1 MAIKKEQYQ
10 YIWYLLYILMKE
22 DKNISEIEYVYS
34 KEISPYMEMN
44 MEDLNYENKP
54 NDKQILEVNPFYRF
68 TEIFTEFLNP
78 NLHGKE
84 EVRKKIFNI
93 IIHILSNIDLQEGVN
108 KRIILNRLITAG
120 IESGRYGYE
129 IKDLFKVL
137 NKSEKIILSNGI
149 QDKYKYNR
157 ELEVFKKV
165 FKKIYSDSIIYDS
178 LENEERIVIYINER
192 KTEENRKKELL
203 IEKLFLPVGLKTK
216 RFWEHHFGVL
226 EVEETMRI
234 GEISIY

>member
-1 MAIKKEQYQ
+1 MEIKKEQYQ
-10 YIWYLLYILMKE
+10 YIWYLLYLLMKE
-22 DKNISEIEYVYS
+22 DKNVSDIEYVYS

-44 MEDLNYENKP
+44 MEDLNYENKT
-54 NDKQILEVNPFYRF
+54 NNKQTLEVNPFYRF

-78 NLHGKE
+78 DLQGKE
-84 EVRKKIFNI
+84 EIRGKIFNI
-93 IIHILSNIDLQEGVN
+93 IIHILSNIDLQEGLN

-120 IESGRYGYE
+120 IENGRYGHE

-165 FKKIYSDSIIYDS
+165 FKKIYLDSIIYDS
-178 LENEERIVIYINER
+178 LENEERIVIYINEK

-216 RFWEHHFGVL
+216 RFWEYHFGVL
-226 EVEETMRI
+226 EVEETMKI